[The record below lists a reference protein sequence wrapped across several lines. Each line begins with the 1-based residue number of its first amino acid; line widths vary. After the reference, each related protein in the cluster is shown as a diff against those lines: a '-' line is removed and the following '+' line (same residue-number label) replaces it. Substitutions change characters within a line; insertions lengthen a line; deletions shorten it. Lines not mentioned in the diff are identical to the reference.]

1 MSGIFTRNMYDNCA
15 FQQDVKQS
23 TGPLGLT
30 MDLNKYIN
38 CENNCKSPTDYSKD
52 QVSRV
57 DTESSLRGMDKIASK
72 CDIAKHPFCAMNGC
86 LLTNDVR
93 APPNITPYIYE
104 RGYTGENALVTSN
117 MKRPTN
123 PGYTLPNQNV
133 CNVQNNGYHINNC
146 NAPQPLRTNFN

>member
-30 MDLNKYIN
+30 MDINKYIN
-38 CENNCKSPTDYSKD
+38 CENLCKSPNEYSKD

-57 DTESSLRGMDKIASK
+57 DAESSLRGMDKLASK
-72 CDIAKHPFCAMNGC
+72 CNISKHPFCTSNGC

-93 APPNITPYIYE
+93 IPPNITPYIHE
-104 RGYTGENALVTSN
+104 RGYPGEDAIVISN

-123 PGYTLPNQNV
+123 PGYTLPNTNV
-133 CNVQNNGYHINNC
+133 CQNSNYSINNC
-146 NAPQPLRTNFN
+146 NAPQQLRNNFN